1 MYVCI
6 KKFLNNVY
14 VVRVYVNRK
23 IDSKI
28 IIFG

>member
-6 KKFLNNVY
+6 KKILNNVY

-23 IDSKI
+23 IDIKI